1 MPRHPVLCLFNRGKQ
16 RQAYGFLSQGLYSP
30 IHSFPSMTEVR
41 NDDRGVSGTITITT
55 LEVQSITTSVPQTV
69 DGSGSVI
76 RMETDT
82 ILSYP
87 SQSQL
92 SSPLS
97 ASSVLASE
105 DTDASFRGKGKDVA
119 IAGGIACVVV
129 VFAIGVIIFVIFRY
143 KKRRKRRYLPGSH
156 TYW

>member
-1 MPRHPVLCLFNRGKQ
+1 MHP
-16 RQAYGFLSQGLYSP
+16 
-30 IHSFPSMTEVR
+30 FPSMTEVR
-41 NDDRGVSGTITITT
+41 NDDRDVSATSAITT
-55 LEVQSITTSVPQTV
+55 FKVQSITTSVPQTV

-76 RMETDT
+76 PIESDT
-82 ILSYP
+82 ILSYL

-97 ASSVLASE
+97 ASSVLASG
-105 DTDASFRGKGKDVA
+105 DTDASFQGKGKDVA
-119 IAGGIACVVV
+119 IAGGVACVVV

-143 KKRRKRRYLPGSH
+143 KKRKRRYLPGSH